1 MMPPPKREAPL
12 IQTFLFDMGNVL
24 VSFCHD
30 RMCRQMGTLCE
41 LSGPEVRRL
50 LIDTGLQWDFE
61 RGQVTPDEFHLKF
74 EEAVATKVDQRE
86 LALASADIFTPNVS
100 LQPVLA
106 ELKARGHRLVLLSNT
121 TIWHFE
127 FVRDH
132 FDVLKPFDD
141 FVLSCHAGA
150 MKPDA
155 PIYEAALRVI
165 HCDPGDCFYTDDIP
179 DYIAAARKY
188 GLDAEVFTD
197 TADLISQ
204 LQLRGIFVA

>member
-1 MMPPPKREAPL
+1 M

-30 RMCRQMGTLCE
+30 RMCRQMGTLCG
-41 LSGPEVRRL
+41 LTGPEVRQR
-50 LIDTGLQWDFE
+50 LIDTGLQWEFE
-61 RGQVTPDEFHLKF
+61 RGQVTPDEFHHRF

-86 LALASADIFTPNVS
+86 LARASADIFTPNVS

-106 ELKARGHRLVLLSNT
+106 ELKSRGHRLVLLSNT

-127 FVRDH
+127 FVRDR
-132 FDVLKPFDD
+132 FDVLTPFDD

-165 HCDPGDCFYTDDIP
+165 HCDPADCFYTDDIP

-197 TADLISQ
+197 TPALIRQ
-204 LQLRGIFVA
+204 LENRGIVI

>member
-1 MMPPPKREAPL
+1 M

-30 RMCRQMGTLCE
+30 RMCRQMGELCG
-41 LSGPEVRRL
+41 LTGPEVRRL

-61 RGQVTPDEFHLKF
+61 RGQVTPDEFHLRF

-86 LALASADIFTPNVS
+86 LARASADIFTPNES

-127 FVRDH
+127 FVRDR

-165 HCDPGDCFYTDDIP
+165 HCDPANCFYTDDIP

-197 TADLISQ
+197 TAGLIPQ
-204 LQLRGIFVA
+204 LQLRGISVT

>member
-1 MMPPPKREAPL
+1 M

-30 RMCRQMGTLCE
+30 RMCRQMGTLCG
-41 LSGPEVRRL
+41 LTGPEVRQR
-50 LIDTGLQWDFE
+50 LIDTGLQWEFE
-61 RGQVTPDEFHLKF
+61 RGQVTPDEFHHRF

-86 LALASADIFTPNVS
+86 LARASADIFTPNVS

-106 ELKARGHRLVLLSNT
+106 ELKSRGHRLVLLSNT
-121 TIWHFE
+121 TIWH
-127 FVRDH
+127 R

-141 FVLSCHAGA
+141 FVLSCHAGT

-165 HCDPGDCFYTDDIP
+165 HCDPADCFYTDDIP

-197 TADLISQ
+197 TPALIRQ
-204 LQLRGIFVA
+204 LENRGIVI